1 MAQIAQQDNL
11 IIEITGALAAMNE
24 TTKQKLIDCIKVGT
38 ITDVIVVSKEAANKV
53 INHGKVL
60 GYMVDTTA
68 AESPKYSV
76 TIMDVNTDTPKTV
89 ELN

>member
-38 ITDVIVVSKEAANKV
+38 ITDVIVVSTEAENKV
-53 INHGKVL
+53 NHGKVL

-76 TIMDVNTDTPKTV
+76 AIMEVNAGKLV
-89 ELN
+89 KVLLN

>member
-11 IIEITGALAAMNE
+11 IIEITEAIDGMNE

-38 ITDVIVVSKEAANKV
+38 ITDVIVVSTQAENKV
-53 INHGKVL
+53 NYGKVL
-60 GYMVDTTA
+60 SYMVDTTA

-76 TIMDVNTDTPKTV
+76 GIMDINTGTTKRV
-89 ELN
+89 KLN

>member
-11 IIEITGALAAMNE
+11 IIEITGALSAMDE

-38 ITDVIVVSKEAANKV
+38 ITDVIVVSTEAANKV
-53 INHGKVL
+53 NHGKVL

-68 AESPKYSV
+68 AESPKYSIELV
-76 TIMDVNTDTPKTV
+76 EVNAGKLV
-89 ELN
+89 KILLN

>member
-11 IIEITGALAAMNE
+11 IIEITGALAEMNE
-24 TTKQKLIDCIKVGT
+24 TTKQKLIDCIKMGT
-38 ITDVIVVSKEAANKV
+38 ITDVILVSTEAANKV
-53 INHGKVL
+53 NHGKVL

-76 TIMDVNTDTPKTV
+76 AIMEVNDGKLV
-89 ELN
+89 KVLLN

>member
-11 IIEITGALAAMNE
+11 IIEITGALDAMDE

-38 ITDVIVVSKEAANKV
+38 ITDVIVISTEAAKKV
-53 INHGKVL
+53 NTGKVL

-76 TIMDVNTDTPKTV
+76 AIMEVNAGKLV
-89 ELN
+89 KVLLN

>member
-11 IIEITGALAAMNE
+11 IIEITGALAAMDE

-38 ITDVIVVSKEAANKV
+38 ITDVIVVSTQAENKV
-53 INHGKVL
+53 NYGKVL

-76 TIMDVNTDTPKTV
+76 AIMDVNSGTLKKV

>member
-11 IIEITGALAAMNE
+11 IIEITGALAAMDE

-38 ITDVIVVSKEAANKV
+38 ITDVIVVSTEATNKV
-53 INHGKVL
+53 NHGKVL

-76 TIMDVNTDTPKTV
+76 AIMEVNAGKPVKV
-89 ELN
+89 LLN

>member
-11 IIEITGALAAMNE
+11 IIEITGAIDVMNG
-24 TTKQKLIDCIKVGT
+24 TTKQKLIDRIKVGT
-38 ITDVIVVSKEAANKV
+38 ITDVIIVSTQAENKV
-53 INHGKVL
+53 NHGKVL

-76 TIMDVNTDTPKTV
+76 AIMDVNTGTTKRV
-89 ELN
+89 KLN

>member
-11 IIEITGALAAMNE
+11 IIEITGDLSAMDG

-53 INHGKVL
+53 NHGKVL
-60 GYMVDTTA
+60 GYMVDTTS
-68 AESPKYSV
+68 AESPAYSV
-76 TIMDVNTDTPKTV
+76 AIMEVNAGKLV
-89 ELN
+89 KVLLN

>member
-11 IIEITGALAAMNE
+11 IIEITGDLYSMDG

-38 ITDVIVVSKEAANKV
+38 ITDVIVVSTGYANIV
-53 INHGKVL
+53 NHGKVL

-76 TIMDVNTDTPKTV
+76 AIMDVNTRMPAVV

>member
-11 IIEITGALAAMNE
+11 IIEITGALDAMNE

-38 ITDVIVVSKEAANKV
+38 ITDVIVVSTEAANKV
-53 INHGKVL
+53 NHGKVL

-76 TIMDVNTDTPKTV
+76 AIMDVNAGKLV
-89 ELN
+89 KILLN

>member
-11 IIEITGALAAMNE
+11 IIEITGALAAMDE

-38 ITDVIVVSKEAANKV
+38 ITDVIVVSTEAANKV
-53 INHGKVL
+53 NHGEVL

-76 TIMDVNTDTPKTV
+76 AIMEVNSG
-89 ELN
+89 ELVKVLLN

>member
-11 IIEITGALAAMNE
+11 IIEITGALAAMDG

-38 ITDVIVVSKEAANKV
+38 ITDVIVVSKEDANKV
-53 INHGKVL
+53 NHGKVL

-76 TIMDVNTDTPKTV
+76 AIMDVNTGTPKTV
-89 ELN
+89 GLN

>member
-11 IIEITGALAAMNE
+11 IIEMTGTLDKMEE

-38 ITDVIVVSKEAANKV
+38 ITDVILVSTQDANKV
-53 INHGKVL
+53 NYGKVL

-68 AESPKYSV
+68 AESPKYTV
-76 TIMDVNTDTPKTV
+76 GIMDVNTGTTKKV
-89 ELN
+89 KLN

>member
-11 IIEITGALAAMNE
+11 IIEITGDLAAKNE

-38 ITDVIVVSKEAANKV
+38 ITDVIVVSTEAANKV
-53 INHGKVL
+53 NHGKVL

-68 AESPKYSV
+68 AESTKYSV
-76 TIMDVNTDTPKTV
+76 VIMEVNACKLV
-89 ELN
+89 KVLLN

>member
-11 IIEITGALAAMNE
+11 IIEITGALAAMGA

-38 ITDVIVVSKEAANKV
+38 ITDVIVVSTEAANKV
-53 INHGKVL
+53 YHGKVL

-76 TIMDVNTDTPKTV
+76 AIMDVNTGMPETV

>member
-11 IIEITGALAAMNE
+11 IIEITGALAEMDE

-38 ITDVIVVSKEAANKV
+38 ITDVCIVSTEAANKV
-53 INHGKVL
+53 NHGKVL

-76 TIMDVNTDTPKTV
+76 AIMEVNAGKLV
-89 ELN
+89 KVLLN

>member
-11 IIEITGALAAMNE
+11 IIEITGALAAMDK

-38 ITDVIVVSKEAANKV
+38 ITDVIVVSTEAANKV
-53 INHGKVL
+53 NHGKVL

-76 TIMDVNTDTPKTV
+76 AIMDVNTGMPVTV
-89 ELN
+89 VLN

>member
-11 IIEITGALAAMNE
+11 IIEITGALAAMDA

-38 ITDVIVVSKEAANKV
+38 ITDVIVVSTEAEKKV
-53 INHGKVL
+53 NHGKVL

-76 TIMDVNTDTPKTV
+76 AIMDVDTGTPNKV
-89 ELN
+89 VLN

>member
-11 IIEITGALAAMNE
+11 IIEITGALAGMDE

-38 ITDVIVVSKEAANKV
+38 ITDVIVVSTEAENKV
-53 INHGKVL
+53 NHGKVL

-76 TIMDVNTDTPKTV
+76 AIMEVNSGKIV
-89 ELN
+89 KVLLN

>member
-11 IIEITGALAAMNE
+11 IIEITGALDAMDK

-38 ITDVIVVSKEAANKV
+38 ITDVIVVSTEAANKV
-53 INHGKVL
+53 NHGKVL
-60 GYMVDTTA
+60 GYMVGTTA

-76 TIMDVNTDTPKTV
+76 AIMDVNAGKLVTV
-89 ELN
+89 LLN